1 MPSSAQPSLLSPALH
16 GASVFSASRGHFG
29 VNPSPLQIS
38 SSVHERRTVS
48 HRSAQST
55 PNNSHPNDRN
65 APLLQPAAANA
76 DVRESE
82 RRSSIPEGEGSS
94 HSYGANSTPSS
105 GAAAAAASDSASEKQ
120 KRRSKRSRHIKAV
133 LFGLTAFVCCIP
145 TQLAYGNITMSDGAF
160 QNSGYLSRY
169 LKLVFLSAA
178 VTELIFVLRSNMVFA
193 VGQVPVFLLSRYGK
207 RCSCIFLPFLS

>member
-1 MPSSAQPSLLSPALH
+1 
-16 GASVFSASRGHFG
+16 
-29 VNPSPLQIS
+29 
-38 SSVHERRTVS
+38 VHERRAVS

-55 PNNSHPNDRN
+55 PNNSHPNERN
-65 APLLQPAAANA
+65 APLLQPAAANT
-76 DVRESE
+76 DLRESE

-94 HSYGANSTPSS
+94 HSRSHSHDANSTPSS

-160 QNSGYLSRY
+160 QNSDYISRY